1 MANRFSVSVDIAA
14 APEAVWAVVG
24 DPDAVP
30 RFYPTYVSCAV
41 DGDERRLLRADGGE
55 LVERL
60 VDRDEARRFYSYSV
74 VSGAPLRDHLASFE
88 VVAVEGG
95 SRVVWS
101 TSGTPEDPAADLE
114 ARLAD
119 RQREALSRLKALVET
134 GS

>member
-74 VSGAPLRDHLASFE
+74 LSGAPLRDHLASFE

-101 TSGTPEDPAADLE
+101 TSGTPEDPGADLE